1 MSVLAALDTGA
12 LLRPLDRAFAQ
23 CLQRLA
29 PDTPDAVLAGAALAS
44 FAVAQGH
51 VGLRLDAA
59 AQLLER
65 TSGLRLPDVDAW
77 QRQLAASRWVA
88 TPDEPQQPADGRFPL
103 VLERGLLSLRRYREY
118 ERQLAADLVRIGSAR
133 LHAPA
138 PSAECD
144 LLFSLLFPDTDGT
157 DEHQATAAI
166 LAQTSALLLLTGGP
180 GTGKTTTIARLLL
193 LRLARAYHAAQPL
206 PRIRLAAPTGK
217 AAERMAVSLR
227 ASAQQFAAMGI
238 DPALC
243 AQLQAHGETIHR
255 LLGVIADAPR
265 FRHHAGNP
273 LPADVVVVDEAS
285 MLDLP
290 LMAKLAAAIAPGC
303 QLILIGD
310 ADQLPPVE
318 AGDVLGA
325 LVQATG
331 RAEPATLGAPP
342 RFPARRVHLRRAY
355 RQRGALDLAPLA
367 EAVRASADPAQRARA
382 LELLRGGRLSN
393 VFFHPDAADPLDAAA
408 APLLAHWRA
417 LPDAATPAEA
427 LAGINAARILTA
439 VRDGPQGARLI
450 NARIAAMLNAN
461 APRGHHHHGV
471 RRHFHG
477 QPLIISENDHRQG
490 LFNGDVGICLRAAD
504 APGGPLLAWFPG
516 AAPDS
521 PRAFHPAALPA
532 HEAAFAM
539 TVHKAQGSEF
549 ERVWLLLPERVS
561 RSLTRELIYTA
572 ITRARAELHVVSRA
586 EIISAALAG
595 GATRWS
601 NLAWHLAQG

>member
-1 MSVLAALDTGA
+1 MSLFATLEKNR
-12 LLRPLDRAFAQ
+12 LLRPFDCAFAH
-23 CLQRLA
+23 CLQRLD
-29 PDTPDAVLAGAALAS
+29 PDTPDAVLLGAALAS
-44 FAVAQGH
+44 FAQGQGH

-65 TSGLRLPDVDAW
+65 GSAVPVPDAERW

-88 TPDEPQQPADGRFPL
+88 TPDDPQQATDGRFPL

-118 ERQLAADLVRIGSAR
+118 ERQLAADLARIGSAQFNS
-133 LHAPA
+133 PA
-138 PSAECD
+138 PSVAAQA
-144 LLFSLLFPDTDGT
+144 LFSRLFPHAASTDA
-157 DEHQATAAI
+157 HQATAAA
-166 LAQTSALLLLTGGP
+166 LAQTTALLLLTGGP

-193 LRLARAYHAAQPL
+193 LRIARAYHAAQPL

-217 AAERMAVSLR
+217 AAERMAASLR

-243 AQLQAHGETIHR
+243 AQLPGHSETIHR
-255 LLGVIADAPR
+255 LLGVIAGSPR

-273 LPADVVVVDEAS
+273 LPADVVVIDEAS
-285 MLDLP
+285 MLDLS
-290 LMAKLAAAIAPGC
+290 LMGKLAQAIADGC

-310 ADQLPPVE
+310 PDQLPSVD

-325 LVQATG
+325 LVRSVGGEATD
-331 RAEPATLGAPP
+331 AATPP
-342 RFPARRVHLRRAY
+342 RFPARRVHLQRNY
-355 RQRGALDLAPLA
+355 RQHGALNLAPLA

-382 LELLRGGRLSN
+382 LELLRAGGLSN
-393 VFFHPDAADPLDAAA
+393 VFFHPDVTDPLEAAA

-417 LPDAATPAEA
+417 LLDAATPTRA
-427 LAGINAARILTA
+427 LAGINAVRILTA
-439 VRDGPQGARLI
+439 VHDGPQGARLI
-450 NARIAAMLNAN
+450 NARIAAMLNAT
-461 APRGHHHHGV
+461 APRGV

-490 LFNGDVGICLRAAD
+490 LFNGDVGICLRAAG
-504 APGGPLLAWFPG
+504 APHGPLLAWFPG
-516 AAPDS
+516 DTPDA

-532 HEAAFAM
+532 HETAFAM

-549 ERVWLLLPERVS
+549 ERVWLLLPGKLN

-572 ITRARAELHVVSRA
+572 ITRARTELHVLSRTD
-586 EIISAALAG
+586 SLNAALAG
-595 GATRWS
+595 GVTRWS
-601 NLAWHLAQG
+601 NLAWHLGLHCCA

>member
-12 LLRPLDRAFAQ
+12 LLRPFDRAFAQ

-65 TSGLRLPDVDAW
+65 NSGLRLPDVDAW

-88 TPDEPQQPADGRFPL
+88 TPDDPQQPTDGRFPL
-103 VLERGLLSLRRYREY
+103 VLEHGLLSLRRYREY
-118 ERQLAADLVRIGSAR
+118 ERQLACDLARIGSTSFNS
-133 LHAPA
+133 PA
-138 PSAECD
+138 PSAEVEA
-144 LLFSLLFPDTDGT
+144 LFSHLFPHAAST
-157 DEHQATAAI
+157 DEHQAAAAV
-166 LAQTSALLLLTGGP
+166 LAQTTPLLLLTGGP

-193 LRLARAYHAAQPL
+193 LRIARAYHTAQPL

-217 AAERMAVSLR
+217 AAERMATSLR

-243 AQLQAHGETIHR
+243 AQLPSHGETIHR
-255 LLGVIADAPR
+255 LLGVIAGSAR

-290 LMAKLAAAIAPGC
+290 LMGKLAQAIADGC

-310 ADQLPPVE
+310 PDQLPSVD

-325 LVQATG
+325 LARSVGGEATD
-331 RAEPATLGAPP
+331 AATPP
-342 RFPARRVHLRRAY
+342 RFPARRVHLRRSY
-355 RQRGALDLAPLA
+355 RQHGVLNLAPLA
-367 EAVRASADPAQRARA
+367 EAVRASADPAQRTRA
-382 LELLRGGRLSN
+382 LELLRAGGLSN
-393 VFFHPDAADPLDAAA
+393 VFFHPDVIDPLEAAA
-408 APLLAHWRA
+408 APLLVHWRA
-417 LPDAATPAEA
+417 LLDAATPTEA
-427 LAGINAARILTA
+427 LAGINAVRILTA
-439 VRDGPQGARLI
+439 VRDGPQGTRLI

-461 APRGHHHHGV
+461 APHGHGA

-477 QPLIISENDHRQG
+477 QPLIINENDHRLG
-490 LFNGDVGICLRAAD
+490 LFNGDAGICLRAAD
-504 APGGPLLAWFPG
+504 APHGPLLAWFPG
-516 AAPDS
+516 AAPDA

-532 HEAAFAM
+532 HDAAFAM

-549 ERVWLLLPERVS
+549 ERVWLLLPERAS

-572 ITRARAELHVVSRA
+572 ITRARAELHIVGRA

-595 GATRWS
+595 GTTRWS
-601 NLAWHLAQG
+601 NLAWHLAQAT